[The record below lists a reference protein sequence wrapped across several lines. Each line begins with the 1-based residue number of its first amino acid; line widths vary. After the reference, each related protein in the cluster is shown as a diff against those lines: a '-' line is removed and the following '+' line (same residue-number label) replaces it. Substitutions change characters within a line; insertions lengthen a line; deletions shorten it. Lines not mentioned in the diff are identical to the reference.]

1 MKHTKNLFFILS
13 IIIIASVLSACSY
26 STTKVGCVCMNS
38 SNELDCQYELF
49 DGGEIKSIAMDAGE
63 VLQVHYEVE
72 VESGRLSLILQDA
85 AGVVLLESEMLD
97 TSEDDLVYK
106 ATKDGCYRLIIEGL
120 DTKGSY
126 LVNWSLE

>member
-13 IIIIASVLSACSY
+13 IIIIASVLSACSS
-26 STTKVGCVCMNS
+26 STTKVGCVCMDS
-38 SNELDCQYELF
+38 SNELDCQYKLF
-49 DGGEIKSIAMDAGE
+49 DGREIKNIDMDAGE

-85 AGVVLLESEMLD
+85 AGEVVLERAMPS
-97 TSEDDLVYK
+97 TSEDDLTYT
-106 ATKDGCYRLIIEGL
+106 ATEDGRYRLIIEGL